1 MTPLVTPLPF
11 LCCIQYIQPLFS
23 SQPPASSQRT
33 PTPIPIHGNSLSCSL
48 RTPGIPNPR
57 TPTFNMHKGPNCPE
71 SRRSGGLEGLRV
83 HLAPFNGCP
92 DLQAIIS
99 VMVIGN
105 GQDTTGPQTI
115 REAEIGVG
123 EVGQTCAHEV
133 DEASPPNGRDLWT

>member
-1 MTPLVTPLPF
+1 
-11 LCCIQYIQPLFS
+11 
-23 SQPPASSQRT
+23 
-33 PTPIPIHGNSLSCSL
+33 
-48 RTPGIPNPR
+48 
-57 TPTFNMHKGPNCPE
+57 MHKGPNCPE